1 MLRDSVTY
9 HNITALSSHLKEKI
23 CALFLAFYELTDS
36 DFAKAFRVRSKRNSF
51 KKLLSKPENVDL
63 ISSLN
68 SYQAN
73 VEKMIHFLLHLR

>member
-9 HNITALSSHLKEKI
+9 HNIIALSSHLREKI
-23 CALFLAFYELTDS
+23 CALFLAFYELTGS
-36 DFAKAFRVRSKRNSF
+36 DFTKAFRGRSKRNSF